1 MHQFIA
7 LTVVIALED
16 LAAIR
21 LQDPGF
27 RHCHLSGGQVAPSS
41 YKTIPIFRKFFIRA

>member
-7 LTVVIALED
+7 LTVMIALED

-21 LQDPGF
+21 LQDPAF
-27 RHCHLSGGQVAPSS
+27 RHCHLSGGQVAPTS
-41 YKTIPIFRKFFIRA
+41 